1 MHNPNNRF
9 IIVPSKRQ
17 HCELLLTI
25 VNWQCSILSCYHFKV
40 KNVETHGKNSHQE
53 IESKCEQHDCISV
66 KMLLKLND
74 QINFRKVIC
83 SVVMQWMQTNWN
95 TQWETR
101 CSVNRNIL
109 FMLKLLKY
117 NTYLTLL
124 LFEYMISNKI
134 LQRRINN
141 HLKNSVYISYI
152 QEQIEITKS
161 YLYIFIE

>member
-1 MHNPNNRF
+1 M
-9 IIVPSKRQ
+9 PSKRQ

-25 VNWQCSILSCYHFKV
+25 VNWQCSSLSCYHFKV

-74 QINFRKVIC
+74 QINFRKIIC
-83 SVVMQWMQTNWN
+83 SVVVQWMQTNWN

-109 FMLKLLKY
+109 FMWKLFKY
-117 NTYLTLL
+117 NTYLILF
-124 LFEYMISNKI
+124 LFECMILNKI
-134 LQRRINN
+134 TQRRII
-141 HLKNSVYISYI
+141 YI
-152 QEQIEITKS
+152 
-161 YLYIFIE
+161 YLNIYPI